1 MWFVNR
7 MKYLLNASMLVFAVI
22 CFSPVHAENSTP
34 EQLVGWKQ
42 ELITIEKILPFA
54 NNVLEPVII
63 NAYIADTPTKR
74 TQGLMHVTDL
84 PENEGMLFVF
94 RSSRYVSMWM
104 KNTVISLDIVFIK
117 ADGTIAHVHQEAKPL
132 SLQSIPSIYKVKW
145 VLELKAGVAE
155 KLSLKAGD
163 KLVRG
168 TTD

>member
-1 MWFVNR
+1 MWFVNQ

-22 CFSPVHAENSTP
+22 CFSPAQAENSTP

-42 ELITIEKILPFA
+42 ELVKIEKVLPFS
-54 NNVLEPVII
+54 NNVLEPVVI
-63 NAYIADTPTKR
+63 NAYLADTPTKR

-94 RSSRYVSMWM
+94 RPPRYVSMWM

-117 ADGTIAHVHQEAKPL
+117 ADGTIAHVHQDAKPM
-132 SLQSIPSIYKVKW
+132 SLESIPSIYKVKW
-145 VLELKAGVAE
+145 VLELKAGVVE
-155 KLSLKAGD
+155 KLSLRTGD

>member
-1 MWFVNR
+1 MWFDIP
-7 MKYLLNASMLVFAVI
+7 MKYLPSASMISLVLI
-22 CFSPVHAENSTP
+22 CLSPVQAENSVP

-42 ELITIEKILPFA
+42 ELIEIEKALGE
-54 NNVLEPVII
+54 NVII
-63 NAYIADTPTKR
+63 NAYLADTPTKR
-74 TQGLMHVTDL
+74 TQGLMHVADL

-94 RSSRYVSMWM
+94 RPPRYVSMWM

-117 ADGTIAHVHQEAKPL
+117 ADGTIAHIHQDAKPL
-132 SLQSIPSIYKVKW
+132 SLQSISSRNRVKW

-155 KLSLKAGD
+155 KLSLRPGD

>member
-1 MWFVNR
+1 
-7 MKYLLNASMLVFAVI
+7 
-22 CFSPVHAENSTP
+22 
-34 EQLVGWKQ
+34 
-42 ELITIEKILPFA
+42 
-54 NNVLEPVII
+54 
-63 NAYIADTPTKR
+63 
-74 TQGLMHVTDL
+74 
-84 PENEGMLFVF
+84 
-94 RSSRYVSMWM
+94 MWM

-117 ADGTIAHVHQEAKPL
+117 ADGTIAHVYQEAKTL